1 MSHVFISYARSTA
14 RQAQQVAAVL
24 RDLGHDVWLDDAIP
38 AHRAYAD
45 VIEERLREARAV
57 DALRPGPVRRPC
69 RLAGRSCGHRMEEG
83 GRERSRIAGGS
94 DPDP

>member
-24 RDLGHDVWLDDAIP
+24 RELGFHVWLDDAIP

-45 VIEERLREARAV
+45 VGLIGAV
-57 DALRPGPVRRPC
+57 SGGQGADKAAVRQRIQAA
-69 RLAGRSCGHRMEEG
+69 AGRARPTPSKRP
-83 GRERSRIAGGS
+83 A
-94 DPDP
+94 